1 MRKDKGR
8 ILVVD
13 DGESIRRNLCI
24 YLEDEEF
31 EVSAA
36 ESGEEALEMLTHSSF
51 EAAIVD
57 IRLPGMDGNTFIER
71 AHKLDM
77 ELGFLVFTGSVGYQ
91 LPERLACM
99 GMKEGQVFMKP
110 LSDMTAMVNSL
121 RGLLQTREEREEEK

>member
-13 DGESIRRNLCI
+13 DEESIRRNLCI

>member
-13 DGESIRRNLCI
+13 DEESIRRNLCI

-77 ELGFLVFTGSVGYQ
+77 ELGFLVFTG
-91 LPERLACM
+91 
-99 GMKEGQVFMKP
+99 
-110 LSDMTAMVNSL
+110 
-121 RGLLQTREEREEEK
+121 